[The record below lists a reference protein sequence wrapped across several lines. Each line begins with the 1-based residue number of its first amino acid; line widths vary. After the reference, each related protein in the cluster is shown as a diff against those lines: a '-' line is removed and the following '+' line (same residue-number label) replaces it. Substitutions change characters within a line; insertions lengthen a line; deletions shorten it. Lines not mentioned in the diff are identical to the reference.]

1 MPEHSQPM
9 VIGLLGGIGSG
20 KSAVGRILAE
30 EGCVVS
36 DADAIVR
43 DLLNRADIQ
52 SELVSWWGEDI
63 LKDGRLDRAGIA
75 RVVFAD
81 PDQRVRLE
89 GLLHPRVEEERR
101 RMFAAA
107 SDARALVVDAPLLLE
122 AGLDDG
128 CDVLVFVDTP
138 QEHRVARVK
147 DRGWTSEDLDARE
160 KAQWPLDR
168 KRQVAHYVLVNDG
181 DLATLRRRTIDL
193 LQSLAPRTCD
203 GDGEV

>member
-20 KSAVGRILAE
+20 KSTVGRILAE

-43 DLLNRADIQ
+43 NLLDQADIR
-52 SELVSWWGEDI
+52 SELISWWGEDI
-63 LKDGRLDRAGIA
+63 LKDGRIDRPGIA

-81 PDQRVRLE
+81 SEQRARLE

-101 RMFAAA
+101 RMFAEAGN
-107 SDARALVVDAPLLLE
+107 ARALVIDAPLLLE
-122 AGLDDG
+122 VGLDDG

-181 DLATLRRRTIDL
+181 DFASLRRRTIDL

-203 GDGEV
+203 GDG

>member
-1 MPEHSQPM
+1 MSEQKQPL

-36 DADAIVR
+36 DADAVVR
-43 DLLNRADIQ
+43 DLLNRADIR
-52 SELVSWWGEDI
+52 SELVSWWGEGI
-63 LKDGRLDRAGIA
+63 LKDGRIDRSSIA
-75 RVVFAD
+75 ELVFAD

-89 GLLHPRVEEERR
+89 GLLHPRVEEERGR
-101 RMFAAA
+101 LFAA
-107 SDARALVVDAPLLLE
+107 SDHARALVVDAPLLLE

-138 QEHRVARVK
+138 REHRAARVK
-147 DRGWTSEDLDARE
+147 DRGWTSEDLDRRE

-168 KRQVAHYVLVNDG
+168 KREVAHYVLVNDG

-203 GDGEV
+203 GEG